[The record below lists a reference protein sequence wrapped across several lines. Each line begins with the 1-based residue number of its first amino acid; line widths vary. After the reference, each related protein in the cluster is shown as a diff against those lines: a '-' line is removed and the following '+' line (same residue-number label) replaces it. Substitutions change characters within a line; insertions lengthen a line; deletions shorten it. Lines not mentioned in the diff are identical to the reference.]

1 MARYAYELLSPQDT
15 DFLLW
20 ERPGLPMHTAGTQI
34 FRAGPLAGT
43 DGGIDFAAIRRSTE
57 RVLHRVPRYRQKVR
71 WIPGSQHA
79 VWVDD
84 ASFNLDYHLR
94 HTALP
99 RPGSESQLKTLSA
112 RIMEHPL
119 DRSRPLWEMWVVE
132 GLEGGC
138 FALIAKVHHC
148 MIDGASGVV
157 LAQIL
162 MSSRPDAEPES
173 GDAPRWMPRP
183 EPDDAELLRYD
194 RLRRLLGPL
203 RAAGRVGSFLRETP
217 NLLNEVGTRVRALES
232 MAMWKLWAA
241 SETPFNGPIGPHRAF
256 EWLTLALDEVKE
268 VRRAAGCKLNDV
280 VLATVAGAV
289 RRYMKRRGVAPEK
302 LDFRVSTP
310 VDVRRGAERERI
322 SGNRVSSWIVRLPLA
337 ERDPLARLAAIHRET
352 QALKET
358 QQSLAF
364 ELVNALHE
372 WLPID
377 IQSMALRTMNTVVT
391 NVPGPTVPL
400 YLCGA
405 ELLAVY
411 PQAPLLADVGLVT
424 GVLSYDGRLCWGI
437 NADSDRVPDLDV
449 YAAGLAASFHELAEA
464 LGVHTSGPIVV
475 TSPGAHDPER
485 APRVE
490 PAADAP
496 AEPAARRAGARGS
509 RREMP
514 PAATH

>member
-1 MARYAYELLSPQDT
+1 
-15 DFLLW
+15 
-20 ERPGLPMHTAGTQI
+20 
-34 FRAGPLAGT
+34 
-43 DGGIDFAAIRRSTE
+43 
-57 RVLHRVPRYRQKVR
+57 
-71 WIPGSQHA
+71 
-79 VWVDD
+79 
-84 ASFNLDYHLR
+84 
-94 HTALP
+94 
-99 RPGSESQLKTLSA
+99 
-112 RIMEHPL
+112 
-119 DRSRPLWEMWVVE
+119 
-132 GLEGGC
+132 
-138 FALIAKVHHC
+138 
-148 MIDGASGVV
+148 
-157 LAQIL
+157 
-162 MSSRPDAEPES
+162 
-173 GDAPRWMPRP
+173 
-183 EPDDAELLRYD
+183 
-194 RLRRLLGPL
+194 
-203 RAAGRVGSFLRETP
+203 
-217 NLLNEVGTRVRALES
+217 
-232 MAMWKLWAA
+232 
-241 SETPFNGPIGPHRAF
+241 
-256 EWLTLALDEVKE
+256 
-268 VRRAAGCKLNDV
+268 
-280 VLATVAGAV
+280 
-289 RRYMKRRGVAPEK
+289 MKRRGVAPEK

-352 QALKET
+352 QALKES

-405 ELLAVY
+405 ELLAIY

-449 YAAGLAASFHELAEA
+449 YTAGLAASFHELAAA

-490 PAADAP
+490 LAADAP
-496 AEPAARRAGARGS
+496 AEPPARRTRARGP
-509 RREMP
+509 RREPP